1 MDALGAATVG
11 GSLAKA
17 PPASWPRRLR
27 AVYRFAAER
36 SSAWARSRLASRF
49 VCSHGDLHGWN
60 VVRTGDAVKILD
72 YEDAHEGSALQDLA
86 RYARKRHRAN
96 VETMLRAYYRR
107 AFAPLK
113 AAASEVRDMIFD
125 VEIGLAHE
133 VLYKLITCPEL
144 PGGGCRRFHIPT
156 YVSTVRHLP
165 PGKLPAGPEKQS
177 REQLD
182 AVEAAY
188 AALDAASRGDDAL
201 AAEIVALGVFEA
213 SQRRKDALLA
223 RNVTEH

>member
-1 MDALGAATVG
+1 
-11 GSLAKA
+11 
-17 PPASWPRRLR
+17 
-27 AVYRFAAER
+27 
-36 SSAWARSRLASRF
+36 
-49 VCSHGDLHGWN
+49 
-60 VVRTGDAVKILD
+60 
-72 YEDAHEGSALQDLA
+72 
-86 RYARKRHRAN
+86 
-96 VETMLRAYYRR
+96 
-107 AFAPLK
+107 
-113 AAASEVRDMIFD
+113 MIFD

-188 AALDAASRGDDAL
+188 AALEAASRGDDAL
-201 AAEIVALGVFEA
+201 AAEIVSVGVFEA
-213 SQRRKDALLA
+213 SQRRRAALLA
-223 RNVTEH
+223 RNVTHNHK

>member
-1 MDALGAATVG
+1 M
-11 GSLAKA
+11 
-17 PPASWPRRLR
+17 
-27 AVYRFAAER
+27 
-36 SSAWARSRLASRF
+36 
-49 VCSHGDLHGWN
+49 HGWN
-60 VVRTGDAVKILD
+60 VVRTGDSIRILD
-72 YEDAHEGSALQDLA
+72 YEDANEGSAVQDLA

-113 AAASEVRDMIFD
+113 ASATEVRDMIFD

-165 PGKLPAGPEKQS
+165 PGNLPAGPEKQS
-177 REQLD
+177 RAQLD

-188 AALDAASRGDDAL
+188 SALDAASRGDDAL
-201 AAEIVALGVFEA
+201 AADIVALGVFRA
-213 SQRRKDALLA
+213 SQRRMWALLM
-223 RNVTEH
+223 RNVTKA

>member
-1 MDALGAATVG
+1 M
-11 GSLAKA
+11 
-17 PPASWPRRLR
+17 
-27 AVYRFAAER
+27 
-36 SSAWARSRLASRF
+36 
-49 VCSHGDLHGWN
+49 HGWN
-60 VVRTGDAVKILD
+60 VVRTGDAIKILD
-72 YEDAHEGSALQDLA
+72 YEDAHEGSAVQDLA

-113 AAASEVRDMIFD
+113 ASAPEVRDMMFD

-213 SQRRKDALLA
+213 SQRRREALLA
-223 RNVTEH
+223 RNVTKH

>member
-1 MDALGAATVG
+1 MRATEHAPRDPFNFLERRHGLADIIKRGAAVAG
-11 GSLAKA
+11 
-17 PPASWPRRLR
+17 
-27 AVYRFAAER
+27 E
-36 SSAWARSRLASRF
+36 
-49 VCSHGDLHGWN
+49 H
-60 VVRTGDAVKILD
+60 
-72 YEDAHEGSALQDLA
+72 QDLA
-86 RYARKRHRAN
+86 RYTRKQHRAN
-96 VETMLRAYYRR
+96 VETLLRAYYRR

-113 AAASEVRDMIFD
+113 ASATEVHDMIFD

-213 SQRRKDALLA
+213 SQRRREVLLA
-223 RNVTEH
+223 RNVTNHK

>member
-1 MDALGAATVG
+1 MHLPSARWRNVT
-11 GSLAKA
+11 
-17 PPASWPRRLR
+17 PRP
-27 AVYRFAAER
+27 
-36 SSAWARSRLASRF
+36 
-49 VCSHGDLHGWN
+49 
-60 VVRTGDAVKILD
+60 T
-72 YEDAHEGSALQDLA
+72 Q
-86 RYARKRHRAN
+86 
-96 VETMLRAYYRR
+96 
-107 AFAPLK
+107 
-113 AAASEVRDMIFD
+113 

-201 AAEIVALGVFEA
+201 AAEIVSMGVFEA
-213 SQRRKDALLA
+213 SQRRRAALLA
-223 RNVTEH
+223 RNVTNKEWDSEGFWQVSEGF

>member
-1 MDALGAATVG
+1 MT
-11 GSLAKA
+11 
-17 PPASWPRRLR
+17 PRP
-27 AVYRFAAER
+27 
-36 SSAWARSRLASRF
+36 
-49 VCSHGDLHGWN
+49 
-60 VVRTGDAVKILD
+60 T
-72 YEDAHEGSALQDLA
+72 Q
-86 RYARKRHRAN
+86 
-96 VETMLRAYYRR
+96 
-107 AFAPLK
+107 
-113 AAASEVRDMIFD
+113 

-188 AALDAASRGDDAL
+188 AALDAAARGDDAL
-201 AAEIVALGVFEA
+201 AAEIVAIGVFEA
-213 SQRRKDALLA
+213 SQGRRAALLA
-223 RNVTEH
+223 RNVTNKEWDSEGF